1 MSKPYLEI
9 TYRHG
14 KPFAAYLYLSRRAG
28 DQAARSVRRGSLVID
43 YAADGRSI
51 GIEMPSVTPA
61 IQSEL
66 QEVLADLKDLS
77 ISAAELMPLKAG

>member
-9 TYRHG
+9 TYRNG
-14 KPFAAYLYLSRRAG
+14 KPFAAYLYLARRPG
-28 DQAARSVRRGSLVID
+28 DQAVRSVPRGSLVID

-61 IQSEL
+61 IKSEV
-66 QEVLADLKDLS
+66 QAVLAELKDVS